1 MATLLE
7 VAAGMVL
14 ASTLAITLAVLG
26 AAELGRRISRD
37 DEQREA
43 PLRQADLARIR
54 RAAA

>member
-14 ASTLAITLAVLG
+14 ASTLAITRAVLG